1 MSIMV
6 KEYKTY
12 TCKYIVEW
20 PVDEKGRLGGL
31 YSSADLPIAGYTEM
45 EREGILLSQDTR
57 REIYEVQDVLRN
69 TVKRIVPFSKVTNI
83 IEQGDIENDS
93 DK

>member
-1 MSIMV
+1 MV

-12 TCKYIVEW
+12 TCNYTVEW
-20 PVDEKGRLGGL
+20 PVDRKGRLGGL
-31 YSSADLPIAGYTEM
+31 YSSANLPIAGYTEM

-57 REIYEVQDVLRN
+57 REIYEVQDVLRK
-69 TVKRIVPFSKVTNI
+69 TVKRIVPFNKVSKITEIKKFQN
-83 IEQGDIENDS
+83 ES

>member
-1 MSIMV
+1 MV

-12 TCKYIVEW
+12 TCNYTVEW
-20 PVDEKGRLGGL
+20 PVDGKGRLGGL
-31 YSSADLPIAGYTEM
+31 YSSANLPIAGYTEM

-57 REIYEVQDVLRN
+57 REIYEVQDVLRK
-69 TVKRIVPFSKVTNI
+69 TVKRIVPFNKVSKITEIKKFQN
-83 IEQGDIENDS
+83 ES

>member
-1 MSIMV
+1 MV

-12 TCKYIVEW
+12 TCNYTVEW

-31 YSSADLPIAGYTEM
+31 YSSAESPIAGYTEM

-57 REIYEVQDVLRN
+57 REIYEVQDVLRK
-69 TVKRIVPFSKVTNI
+69 TVKRMVPFNKVSKIT
-83 IEQGDIENDS
+83 ELTEIENDS